1 MAKEVRVLGASVQ
14 RPSVKIQS
22 AKRILP
28 NTKDSRKEFFCE
40 FHTAWK

>member
-14 RPSVKIQS
+14 Y

-40 FHTAWK
+40 FHTA